1 MKRVINL
8 TVKDYKAKV
17 KVRIEVVS
25 NGEHLARYEVDNM
38 VNVVTGRSMQ
48 ALTETPYIKPTLNQ
62 IKVG

>member
-8 TVKDYKAKV
+8 TVKDYQAKV
-17 KVRIEVVS
+17 KMRIEVTS
-25 NGEHLARYEVDNM
+25 NGHLARHEVNNM
-38 VNVVTGRSMQ
+38 VNVVADRSMQ

>member
-8 TVKDYKAKV
+8 AVKDYKAKV
-17 KVRIEVVS
+17 KVRIEVTTT
-25 NGEHLARYEVDNM
+25 NGHLARYEVDNM
-38 VNVVTGRSMQ
+38 VNVVADRSMQ